1 MARFVCSSCG
11 KTLSR
16 VDFVTRQ
23 AHRTEQ
29 GYYCHAC
36 FEGMLSDLTEA
47 TPSTKE
53 LEQDVDLLGAL
64 EDTLPENGLPDVDAR
79 NLDPQAKTVVA
90 PAPGSEKPSESTIM
104 SVAEEMGPEEPA
116 PTRPERPAGPARAA
130 RDLPAAE
137 TARSFP
143 QYFLVAAVTI
153 AILAI
158 ALAVLFWGR

>member
-1 MARFVCSSCG
+1 
-11 KTLSR
+11 

-36 FEGMLSDLTEA
+36 FAGMLSDLTEA
-47 TPSTKE
+47 TSSTKE

-64 EDTLPENGLPDVDAR
+64 EDALPENGLPDVDAH

-90 PAPGSEKPSESTIM
+90 PAPGSEKPSKSTIM
-104 SVAEEMGPEEPA
+104 SVAEELGPEEPA
-116 PTRPERPAGPARAA
+116 PPKPERPAGERPAA
-130 RDLPAAE
+130 RDLPAPEA
-137 TARSFP
+137 ARSSS
-143 QYFLVAAVTI
+143 QYILVAAVTI
-153 AILAI
+153 AILTI